1 MPSFK
6 QLQDNETVDNA
17 YSGKVIVYLESEEDL
32 QIIKERWFFDEGKE
46 LEFKSADTG
55 QGGGC
60 LQVIN
65 QVNKEREK
73 GIPAFGIV
81 DRDILMTQKK
91 WHLWW
96 EVDDQKFQETKPFG
110 DYIFVLR
117 RWEIENYLLGPKE
130 LEIVLSD
137 KAFRSPRKDNEVV
150 QQLLN
155 EAENL
160 KVLSAATILSSEHG
174 QALNKGVGFGQSGQ
188 KLKDAVEKY
197 LSNHLS
203 PDICDKLSVYIQKIE
218 HFAQGHTTQTIQRW
232 ERLNRLLDGKRTLQR
247 LDLLH
252 TREGKNDQRAT
263 LARHI
268 RINNQIDPELKN
280 YVEELKT
287 HVTFSK

>member
-46 LEFKSADTG
+46 LEFKSVDTG

-65 QVNKEREK
+65 CVNKEREK

-81 DRDILMTQKK
+81 DRDILMTQGE
-91 WHLWW
+91 LWW
-96 EVDDQKFQETKPFG
+96 EVDDQKFKEMKPFG

-117 RWEIENYLLGPKE
+117 RWEIENYLLCPKE

-137 KAFRSPRKDNEVV
+137 KAFRSVRKDKEV
-150 QQLLN
+150 LEELFK

-160 KVLSAATILSSEHG
+160 KLLSAATILFSEQG
-174 QALNKGVGFGQSGQ
+174 QTLNKGVGFGQSGQ
-188 KLKDAVEKY
+188 KLKNAVEKY

-203 PDICDKLSVYIQKIE
+203 PEVCDKLSAYLQKIE
-218 HFAQGHTTQTIQRW
+218 EFAQGETTPTRQRW

-280 YVEELKT
+280 YIEELKKQ
-287 HVTFSK
+287 VTF